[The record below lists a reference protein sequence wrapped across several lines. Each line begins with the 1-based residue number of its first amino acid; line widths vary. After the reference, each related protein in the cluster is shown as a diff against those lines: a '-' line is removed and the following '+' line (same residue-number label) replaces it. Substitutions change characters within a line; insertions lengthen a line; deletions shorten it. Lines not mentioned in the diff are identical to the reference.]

1 MRRIIHLGK
10 HGLIFALA
18 KSAVLIAPLLAAG
31 LLSKS
36 LYGTV
41 EWWLALSLSFGPL
54 LAMGAPGLVAYG
66 TLGEKFRRHVRTA
79 TVFVLIAAS
88 ALLLL
93 ALAMP
98 LLGLDWQGSFY
109 GPVALQCAVVA
120 LQMTL
125 SARLKGLGKGAWA
138 SLVESTLYLS
148 LLCALLLSWQ
158 GLDFILSFMGL
169 MLFSSS
175 LLIGGLIRFVPL
187 PSLSRWPKRNYRAF
201 LRVGLHFMAGGAL
214 MGMFMALPRI
224 SLGVLASPEKVA
236 EFALVF
242 RWLSIAIIAH
252 QFINT
257 VFFRKIFADVD
268 ARRRDRMLASTVLLV
283 AFGTVGIVLAL
294 HIAQALNVPLPI
306 PSSLDLAW
314 SMSIVM
320 VMWSGTACLEGGLYR
335 VGASLAQVRAIVFGL
350 FAQVLA
356 LGLMAMLAAY
366 DVFLFG
372 VSYAWLLGFF
382 VMILVQWQALRTTG
396 NDMQWLVRVLLGLFM
411 IFVFSALA
419 WLWFYYE

>member
-1 MRRIIHLGK
+1 MRRTLHLGQ
-10 HGLIFALA
+10 HALIFALA

-66 TLGEKFRRHVRTA
+66 TLGEKFRRYVRTA
-79 TVFVLIAAS
+79 TVFVLIAAT
-88 ALLLL
+88 ALLLM
-93 ALAMP
+93 ALVMP
-98 LLGLDWQGSFY
+98 LLGLDWQSSFY
-109 GPVALQCAVVA
+109 GPVALQCAVVS

-187 PSLSRWPKRNYRAF
+187 PSLSRWLKRNYRAF
-201 LRVGLHFMAGGAL
+201 LRVGLHFMVGGTL
-214 MGMFMALPRI
+214 MGGFMALPRL
-224 SLGVLASPEKVA
+224 SLGVIASPEKVA
-236 EFALVF
+236 EFALMF

-268 ARRRDRMLASTVLLV
+268 ARKRDRMLALTVLLV
-283 AFGTVGIVLAL
+283 AFGVVGIVLAL
-294 HIAQALNVPLPI
+294 HIAQASNIPLPI
-306 PSSLDLAW
+306 PSFLDLAW
-314 SMSIVM
+314 LMSIAM
-320 VMWSGTACLEGGLYR
+320 VTWSGTACLEGSLYR

-350 FAQVLA
+350 VAQVLA
-356 LGLMAMLAAY
+356 LGLMTALAAD

-372 VSYAWLLGFF
+372 VCYAWLLGFF
-382 VMILVQWQALRTTG
+382 VMILAQWQALRTTG
-396 NDMQWLVRVLLGLFM
+396 NEMRWLPRVLLGFFL
-411 IFVFSALA
+411 VFAFFPLA
-419 WLWFYYE
+419 WLWFHYE